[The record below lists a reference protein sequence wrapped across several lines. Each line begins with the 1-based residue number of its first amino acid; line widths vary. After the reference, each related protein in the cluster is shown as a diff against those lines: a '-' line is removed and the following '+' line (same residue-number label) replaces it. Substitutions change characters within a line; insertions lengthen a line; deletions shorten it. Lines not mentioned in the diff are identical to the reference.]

1 MKSHVVLDTFSSR
14 NLFVWHL
21 IVNHTTLVEA
31 LTEFGVI
38 EEIVEEVADAC
49 SPLLDLTF
57 RVGLGLGL
65 GLAIAIGLLEGKN
78 DIDRLALLAQLSHF
92 FLGSLASGPL
102 LLNRVG

>member
-78 DIDRLALLAQLSHF
+78 DIDRLALHLRLRR
-92 FLGSLASGPL
+92 L
-102 LLNRVG
+102 LLVCS